1 MQRNEDKRSK
11 MSAKW
16 DSCKP
21 DCVFDSTM
29 AYYFSRWRGEEVVT
43 INFGLVPN
51 FPPFEYF
58 ILFKQCSLLFKFMG
72 LRGHLQAVFK
82 TMEYSPFF
90 SPTPSLMSWFSRRR
104 QRWLQRRRRRLY
116 HQCRT
121 LSPSHSFARSFR
133 VLLIPRPERKPR
145 CPHNLMHAEYFARR
159 FPAGIQLLLSVCI
172 TAFLRLMS
180 VIIKAIS
187 NRYFSGTAAHAKRS

>member
-1 MQRNEDKRSK
+1 MQSNEDKRSK

-16 DSCKP
+16 DSSTPGCIL
-21 DCVFDSTM
+21 DSTM
-29 AYYFSRWRGEEVVT
+29 AYYFFRWRGEEVVT

-72 LRGHLQAVFK
+72 LRGHLKAVFK
-82 TMEYSPFF
+82 TMQYNPFF

-104 QRWLQRRRRRLY
+104 QRWLQRRRRLY

-121 LSPSHSFARSFR
+121 LSPSRSLACSSLVF
-133 VLLIPRPERKPR
+133 LILQLERKPR
-145 CPHNLMHAEYFARR
+145 CPRNLIHAEYFARR

-172 TAFLRLMS
+172 TAFSRLMS

-187 NRYFSGTAAHAKRS
+187 NRYFSGTAAHAKRN